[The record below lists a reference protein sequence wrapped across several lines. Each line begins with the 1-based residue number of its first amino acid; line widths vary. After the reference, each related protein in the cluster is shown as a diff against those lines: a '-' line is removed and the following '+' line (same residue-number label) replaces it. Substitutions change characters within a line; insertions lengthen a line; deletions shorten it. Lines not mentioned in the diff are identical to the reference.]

1 MLHYARIKTTNLQIR
16 SVYASANR
24 CIHGPASPAYQ
35 GAQLSREKRKK
46 HQRKRFTE
54 LKTNSWSSTWLVSP
68 LVIGMLKNPRQ
79 RNWETEAFPRIKCIC
94 NKMTLQCSSPGILAH
109 WIKHREI
116 WGGMRWWPY
125 PCISQK
131 LKGWVFV
138 FFVWCFGCFCF
149 PDYLLSHRKTLQ
161 IFWTVYNLENK
172 TNLWT
177 LKAWIITIRS
187 YALNRT

>member
-1 MLHYARIKTTNLQIR
+1 MYPWTCISSISRR
-16 SVYASANR
+16 SAV
-24 CIHGPASPAYQ
+24 
-35 GAQLSREKRKK
+35 KRKEK
-46 HQRKRFTE
+46 ETQEEKVYRAEDKQ
-54 LKTNSWSSTWLVSP
+54 LKFHLHLSCRLVSP

-94 NKMTLQCSSPGILAH
+94 NKMTLQCSSPGILAR

-125 PCISQK
+125 SCINQK

-161 IFWTVYNLENK
+161 IVWTVYNLENK